1 MAGDIDRSKVTTTEG
16 QLLLLINDKMDFIKS
31 QDNRIGELEMTV
43 TRSVAVVES
52 VNNAISDFVR
62 AMKTMEEKNIDM
74 ALKHQNMMKDIAQ
87 LLEQMVKNE
96 SRIKEIENAQRNGCP
111 SSLNA
116 RERISLEMKHQEEKI
131 QLLAVANGKN
141 RDEINELNKAH
152 GVNEEQISVANNRIK
167 DLEAFQNKATWS
179 LLGGGA
185 TIILMLISNFANM
198 FKH

>member
-1 MAGDIDRSKVTTTEG
+1 MVADIDRSKVSTTEG
-16 QLLLLINDKMDFIKS
+16 QLLLIINDKMDFMKS

-52 VNNAISDFVR
+52 VNNAISDFVKT
-62 AMKTMEEKNIDM
+62 MKAMEEKNIDM
-74 ALKHQNMMKDIAQ
+74 ALKHQNMMKDISS
-87 LLEQMVKNE
+87 LLEKMVKND
-96 SRIKEIENAQRNGCP
+96 SRIEKIEDAQRNGCP
-111 SSLNA
+111 SSLSA
-116 RERISLEMKHQEEKI
+116 RKNIALELKHQEEKI

-141 RDEINELNKAH
+141 RDEINELNKSH

-185 TIILMLISNFANM
+185 TIILMLISSFANM